1 MHLSL
6 RRVRPT
12 IAVAKDK
19 WEDALGAFAELAARV
34 GCGLQAAAAA
44 GLLWATSALATGQ
57 PPIRIVINQSPWLAG
72 FSSLVE
78 RYEKETGNKVSLDV
92 NPYAG
97 SLEKQRN
104 AVRSARSEYDLLII
118 NGIFYSE
125 MYHGEFLEPLTKVDS
140 SFKLDPQ
147 LYTFDD
153 TPWYDP
159 KTKTVNR
166 SGGELMTVPVN
177 PNVSLLFYRK
187 DLYEKHGLK
196 VPKTWAE
203 LLANAKAL
211 NDPPRMQG
219 IVQRA
224 ARGNLAI
231 TWDFFPYLFS
241 HGGSLFRDEKAGD
254 FFVTLNSPEAKEALT
269 FYTELAKAAGPKN
282 TASLDQGDL
291 IQYLTTG
298 RAAQAILVVA
308 AQSQMDDPNKSLV
321 AGQIGY
327 ANLPHKEGHASAPAI
342 GHWLAGIPKNI
353 PAENKAATLAFLKWF
368 QLPQNQVAYAEL
380 GGAPVSKAVYESA
393 FADKPANRYMKAM
406 VEALP
411 LARQMWTIPEGAE
424 IGPILD
430 VGLNRAV
437 AGEITPAAALN
448 GMAERI
454 EQVMRKAGYQTG
466 RLPDL
471 KD

>member
-1 MHLSL
+1 M
-6 RRVRPT
+6 
-12 IAVAKDK
+12 
-19 WEDALGAFAELAARV
+19 GAFTKLAGWTSRGLQLLTAAAVLGWGAQVLAA
-34 GCGLQAAAAA
+34 
-44 GLLWATSALATGQ
+44 GQ

-78 RYEKETGNKVSLDV
+78 SYERETGNKLSLDV

-104 AVRSARSEYDLLII
+104 AVRSSRSEYDLLIV

-125 MYHGEFLEPLTKVDS
+125 MYHGAFLEPLSNIDPA
-140 SFKLDPQ
+140 FKLDPQ

-153 TPWYDP
+153 TPWFDAR
-159 KTKTVNR
+159 TKTVNR
-166 SGGELMTVPVN
+166 TTGELMTVPVN

-196 VPKTWAE
+196 APKTWAE
-203 LLANAKAL
+203 LLANAKVL

-224 ARGNLAI
+224 ARGNLAV
-231 TWDFFPYLFS
+231 TWDFWPYLIS

-254 FFVTLNSPEAKEALT
+254 FFVTLNSPQAKEALT
-269 FYTELAKAAGPKN
+269 FYVDLAKAAGPKN

-291 IQYLTTG
+291 IQYLATG

-327 ANLPHKEGHASAPAI
+327 ANLPHKEGHPSAPAL
-342 GHWLAGIPKNI
+342 GHWLAGVPKNI
-353 PAENKAATLAFLKWF
+353 PAENKAAALTFLKWF
-368 QLPQNQVAYAEL
+368 QLPQNQIKYAEF
-380 GGAPVSKAVYESA
+380 GGAPVSRAAFESS

-424 IGPILD
+424 IAPVLD

-437 AGEITPAAALN
+437 AGEITPAATLN
-448 GMAERI
+448 EMAGKI
-454 EQVMRKAGYQTG
+454 EQLMRKAGYQTG